1 LKYINRKRYN
11 IKEISIR
18 KRRRNMNEIYQNELA
33 RSKIYTLLKC
43 KCDGLS
49 DGIGSSVIKLV
60 NEVVS
65 ESCELSK
72 TIIKYMPEYTLH
84 DATHL
89 FESYRLWK
97 D

>member
-1 LKYINRKRYN
+1 
-11 IKEISIR
+11 
-18 KRRRNMNEIYQNELA
+18 MNEIYQNELA

-72 TIIKYMPEYTLH
+72 TIINTTANYYIDKRNGIM
-84 DATHL
+84 
-89 FESYRLWK
+89 
-97 D
+97 